1 MMAALRSGNDQARRF
16 LALETATA
24 GWKSRRRC
32 RTATSALF
40 NPGRTPIT
48 IDTFNFARYGLL
60 RGQLL
65 ALSQD
70 VVMHNLQFR
79 SEHFRSV
86 PKTCRVAGYRLNLPE
101 AGAELSG
108 GSIFRVCQFEFFE
121 GGANHSRRHAKANVA
136 ASTPQV
142 PQSYEGSNHLTTN
155 PAIMAL
161 ASNPKAHAS
170 IVLAIALL
178 RAVADLL
185 YCHHAQRTPRPE
197 APRCRNRQGREG
209 DADRNSRR
217 N

>member
-24 GWKSRRRC
+24 GWKSRRRY

-48 IDTFNFARYGLL
+48 IDTFNFTRYGLL

-65 ALSQD
+65 TLSQD
-70 VVMHNLQFR
+70 MVMHDLQFR

-86 PKTCRVAGYRLNLPE
+86 PKTCRAAGHRLNLPE

-108 GSIFRVCQFEFFE
+108 GSIFRWCVSLNFSKAGPTTVE
-121 GGANHSRRHAKANVA
+121 GTRKQTLQRARPK
-136 ASTPQV
+136 

-209 DADRNSRR
+209 DADRNSRK

>member
-1 MMAALRSGNDQARRF
+1 VSNRDIGFVQPGQDTDHHRHLQFHPLRPPARPVAHALAGRGHARFAISFRTFQVCPKDLPRSGSQT
-16 LALETATA
+16 EPA
-24 GWKSRRRC
+24 GGRRR
-32 RTATSALF
+32 AV
-40 NPGRTPIT
+40 
-48 IDTFNFARYGLL
+48 
-60 RGQLL
+60 RGEY
-65 ALSQD
+65 
-70 VVMHNLQFR
+70 F
-79 SEHFRSV
+79 SV
-86 PKTCRVAGYRLNLPE
+86 
-101 AGAELSG
+101 
-108 GSIFRVCQFEFFE
+108 VCQFEFFE

-185 YCHHAQRTPRPE
+185 YCHHAQRTPSPE

-209 DADRNSRR
+209 DADRNSRK

>member
-1 MMAALRSGNDQARRF
+1 MSTTATISRASRANSCNPSERRPQRSGQLLR
-16 LALETATA
+16 
-24 GWKSRRRC
+24 SRRRGHARFAISF
-32 RTATSALF
+32 RTFQVCPNGLPRS
-40 NPGRTPIT
+40 GR
-48 IDTFNFARYGLL
+48 
-60 RGQLL
+60 
-65 ALSQD
+65 
-70 VVMHNLQFR
+70 
-79 SEHFRSV
+79 
-86 PKTCRVAGYRLNLPE
+86 RLNLPE

-108 GSIFRVCQFEFFE
+108 GVFSVMCQFEFFE

-155 PAIMAL
+155 PAIIAL
-161 ASNPKAHAS
+161 PSNPKAHAS

-197 APRCRNRQGREG
+197 APRWRNRQGREG
-209 DADRNSRR
+209 DPDRNSRK